1 MHEGLT
7 HIHSLEADPS
17 PLLANTGL
25 LTGWLA
31 VDL

>member
-7 HIHSLEADPS
+7 HIRSLEADPLS
-17 PLLANTGL
+17 LLANTGL